1 MLLILNFS
9 LLLEQGMCDLRAQMR
24 LCHEPTELKFLDT
37 SRTLIQWPDT
47 ELTFHKYRLNPER
60 FHRTSQMDAMQWL
73 QK

>member
-24 LCHEPTELKFLDT
+24 LYHEPTELKFLDT

-47 ELTFHKYRLNPER
+47 ELTFRKYRLNPER
-60 FHRTSQMDAMQWL
+60 FHRTSQN
-73 QK
+73 